1 MSLII
6 DWLFPRN
13 CFGCQKGKN
22 YLCTLCENK
31 TKNGGLIKKNEFEGI
46 ISIYKYDGLIKNII
60 EKIKYEFV
68 SDAIEEMAEKM
79 GKKLII
85 NYPNIVKYWRK
96 EKYCLVPIPIFEPR
110 EKWRGFNQSE
120 ILAEKLANILN
131 LKCEKKLIIRK
142 FKTKNQANIK
152 NRGEKWKNIRN
163 VFEVTAKE
171 KVPKKVIL
179 IDDVITSGATMT
191 EALRTLKSSGTIRGW
206 GLTLAGVQK

>member
-1 MSLII
+1 
-6 DWLFPRN
+6 
-13 CFGCQKGKN
+13 
-22 YLCTLCENK
+22 
-31 TKNGGLIKKNEFEGI
+31 
-46 ISIYKYDGLIKNII
+46 
-60 EKIKYEFV
+60 
-68 SDAIEEMAEKM
+68 M

-96 EKYCLVPIPIFEPR
+96 EKYCLVPIPLFEPR